1 MKTTTNAKF
10 NIHRGLIGLIL
21 ALVMLFSC
29 ATTAFAAG
37 DPLDEIQKYRIEIDM
52 LDNGNAEITY
62 TLDWKVLDSDS
73 EGPLEYL
80 FVGVPNRHI
89 DEITALSD
97 NIKSIEYTSSSD
109 NGSGHF
115 VRIDFHR
122 SYYKDEEFTFAFKIN
137 QGYLYTLNDDNT
149 VTFGFTPGWFD
160 NIAIKDLTVLW
171 NGNYVVSSNSQSTD
185 ENNRLVWQ
193 TSLEAGESEKISCEV
208 VYQQNR
214 FSELSP
220 DRQAANASDG
230 ELGALGV
237 LLIIFVI
244 VLFVL
249 FILAMI
255 DDGYGGGGGYRGGG
269 VFVSSCARSSC
280 ARSSCACACACAGG
294 GRAGCSA
301 KNIYGVD
308 TAQLNRAV
316 QNYKLNLRI
325 KK

>member
-1 MKTTTNAKF
+1 MKTNNKF
-10 NIHRGLIGLIL
+10 NIFHRGFIGLIL
-21 ALVMLFSC
+21 ALLMLFSC

-37 DPLDEIQKYRIEIDM
+37 EPLDEIQSYRIEVDM

-62 TLDWKVLDSDS
+62 TFDWKVLDSDS

-89 DEITALSD
+89 DEITALTD

-171 NGNYVVSSNSQSTD
+171 NGNYVVSNNSQNTD

-214 FSELSP
+214 FAELSP

-230 ELGALGV
+230 ELGAGFFIV
-237 LLIIFVI
+237 LIIIIIVI
-244 VLFVL
+244 L
-249 FILAMI
+249 FIIMI
-255 DDGYGGGGGYRGGG
+255 AEDGYGGGGGYRGGG

-301 KNIYGVD
+301 KNLYGVD
-308 TAQLNRAV
+308 TAQLNRV
-316 QNYKLNLRI
+316 VKNYKLNLKI